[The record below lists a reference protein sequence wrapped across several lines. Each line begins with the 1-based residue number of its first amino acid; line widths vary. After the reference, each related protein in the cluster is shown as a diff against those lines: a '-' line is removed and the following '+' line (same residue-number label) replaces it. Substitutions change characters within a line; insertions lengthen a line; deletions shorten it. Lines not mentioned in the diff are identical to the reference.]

1 MQVQTSCYC
10 VLCAYCCHAHLFVI
24 PWTAVCQL
32 PLSMGIFQTRILQ
45 WVAISFSQGS
55 SLPRAQT
62 WVSCIAGRFFT
73 NRTTREAFSPSWA
86 EQKVPKMDSQGPPAW
101 ASGLIS
107 GLSQSPATSI
117 HLHTD
122 PHSAAQTPEWACPQ
136 TPSNLAR
143 GPSSSAF
150 PKQLCFPLR
159 PTRLSRP
166 PSPVARR

>member
-1 MQVQTSCYC
+1 MTLWNVVRQ
-10 VLCAYCCHAHLFVI
+10 APLF
-24 PWTAVCQL
+24 T
-32 PLSMGIFQTRILQ
+32 GILQARILE
-45 WVAISFSQGS
+45 WVAMPSSRGS
-55 SLPRAQT
+55 SPPRDRT
-62 WVSCIAGRFFT
+62 CISYVSCIAGRFFT

-86 EQKVPKMDSQGPPAW
+86 EQNVPKMDSQGPPAW

-107 GLSQSPATSI
+107 GLSQSPETSI